1 MAKLSRE
8 KLKTI
13 VKECLVEI
21 LSEGLSTPG
30 DRLTE
35 SSPRHKAKPR
45 RKHVNQR
52 PALDKISFGKK
63 VQQTVGSLTDD
74 PLMASIFADTA
85 AGTLQEQ
92 ISAEGRGNVAVQGDP
107 AARAMA
113 ESDPNDIFGEAAGN
127 WAALAF
133 AEKKLR

>member
-21 LSEGLSTPG
+21 LSEGLDTPG
-30 DRLTE
+30 DRLVE
-35 SSPRHKAKPR
+35 SSPRR
-45 RKHVNQR
+45 RPKKKREPVNQR
-52 PALDKISFGKK
+52 PALDKISFGRK

-92 ISAEGRGNVAVQGDP
+92 ISAEGRGGFIGQGD
-107 AARAMA
+107 AASRTMA
-113 ESDPNDIFGEAAGN
+113 ENDPTDVFGEAAGN

-133 AEKKLR
+133 AEKKIR

>member
-13 VKECLVEI
+13 VKECLMEI
-21 LSEGLSTPG
+21 LSEGLSASG
-30 DRLTE
+30 ERLTE
-35 SSPRHKAKPR
+35 SAPPR
-45 RKHVNQR
+45 RAKQRKQPVNQR

-63 VQQTVGSLTDD
+63 IQQTVGNLTDD

-85 AGTLQEQ
+85 VGTLQEQ
-92 ISAEGRGNVAVQGDP
+92 ISAEGHGSVAVQGDH
-107 AARAMA
+107 AARAMS
-113 ESDPNDIFGEAAGN
+113 ENDPTDIFGEAAAN

-133 AEKKLR
+133 TEKNVR

>member
-21 LSEGLSTPG
+21 LSEGLSTP
-30 DRLTE
+30 DNRLTE
-35 SSPRHKAKPR
+35 SSTRHKTKQ
-45 RKHVNQR
+45 KHVNLR
-52 PALDKISFGKK
+52 PALDNISFGQK
-63 VQQTVGSLTDD
+63 VQQTVGNLSND

-85 AGTLQEQ
+85 VGTLQEQ
-92 ISAEGRGNVAVQGDP
+92 IGAESRGAVAQQGDS
-107 AARAMA
+107 ASRAMS
-113 ESDPNDIFGEAAGN
+113 ESEPNDMFGEAAAN

-133 AEKKLR
+133 TEKKTR